1 LTDSEEHSCQP
12 HNHEDEPSTGGA
24 VEGAARLDMDE
35 FAAGSLE
42 TTQAP
47 SQRSA
52 FLAGFCYY
60 EMGRH
65 AFYGDAVGVSVFY
78 VLNLCM
84 DPQPTQPGQHEV
96 PGSASW
102 YFVPP
107 RAVGAA
113 VDTTCVVLVEIN
125 TQHCTNHYRK

>member
-1 LTDSEEHSCQP
+1 MEASLTDSEEHSCQP

-65 AFYGDAVGVSVFY
+65 ASMETPSVYPSSTFAP
-78 VLNLCM
+78 LWAPSCS
-84 DPQPTQPGQHEV
+84 P
-96 PGSASW
+96 
-102 YFVPP
+102 
-107 RAVGAA
+107 
-113 VDTTCVVLVEIN
+113 
-125 TQHCTNHYRK
+125 